1 MERKTGPQINEEE
14 RIIKMTEE
22 VKQENQPEVQTI
34 PDLTINDILK
44 LLPHRYPF
52 LLVDKLKECV
62 PGVSGVGIKNVTMNE
77 PFFQGHF
84 PENPVMPGV
93 LQIEAMAQTAGIIVL
108 TAFPEEERT
117 GNSVYF
123 MTVDD
128 VKFRKPV
135 LPGDTLEFH
144 VVKEQAVRNV
154 FKFRG
159 VAKVDGKVVSQ
170 ATFSAMVFKK
180 A

>member
-1 MERKTGPQINEEE
+1 MVEETEKTAENVIPEI
-14 RIIKMTEE
+14 RID
-22 VKQENQPEVQTI
+22 Q
-34 PDLTINDILK
+34 ILK

-52 LLVDKLKECV
+52 LLVDRLKEVV
-62 PGVSGVGIKNVTMNE
+62 PGESGIGIKNVTMNE

-108 TAFPEEERT
+108 QSFPEEERS
-117 GNSVYF
+117 GNGVYF
-123 MTVDD
+123 MTVDE
-128 VKFRKPV
+128 VKFRKPI
-135 LPGDTLEFH
+135 LPGDVIEFH
-144 VVKEQAVRNV
+144 VKKEQTVRNV

-159 VAKVDGKVVSQ
+159 EAKVDGKLVSQ
-170 ATFSAMVFKK
+170 AIFSAMVFKK

>member
-1 MERKTGPQINEEE
+1 MVEETEKTAENMIPEI
-14 RIIKMTEE
+14 RID
-22 VKQENQPEVQTI
+22 Q
-34 PDLTINDILK
+34 ILK

-52 LLVDKLKECV
+52 LLVDRLKEV
-62 PGVSGVGIKNVTMNE
+62 IPGESGIGIKNVTMNE

-108 TAFPEEERT
+108 QSFPEEERS
-117 GNSVYF
+117 GNGVYF
-123 MTVDD
+123 MTVDE
-128 VKFRKPV
+128 VKFRKPI
-135 LPGDTLEFH
+135 LPGDVIEFH
-144 VVKEQAVRNV
+144 VKKEQTVRNV

-159 VAKVDGKVVSQ
+159 EAKVDGKLVSQ
-170 ATFSAMVFKK
+170 AIFSAMIFKK

>member
-1 MERKTGPQINEEE
+1 MVEETEKTAENVIPEI
-14 RIIKMTEE
+14 RID
-22 VKQENQPEVQTI
+22 Q
-34 PDLTINDILK
+34 ILK

-52 LLVDKLKECV
+52 LLVDRLKEVV
-62 PGVSGVGIKNVTMNE
+62 PGESGIGIKNVTMNE

-108 TAFPEEERT
+108 QSFPEEERS

-123 MTVDD
+123 MTVDE
-128 VKFRKPV
+128 VKFRKPI
-135 LPGDTLEFH
+135 LPGDVIEFH
-144 VVKEQAVRNV
+144 VKKEQTVRNV

-159 VAKVDGKVVSQ
+159 EAKVDGKLVSQ
-170 ATFSAMVFKK
+170 AIFSAMIFKK

>member
-1 MERKTGPQINEEE
+1 MVEETEKTAENVIPEI
-14 RIIKMTEE
+14 RID
-22 VKQENQPEVQTI
+22 Q
-34 PDLTINDILK
+34 ILK

-52 LLVDKLKECV
+52 LLVDRLKEVV
-62 PGVSGVGIKNVTMNE
+62 PGESGIGIKNVTINE

-108 TAFPEEERT
+108 QSFPEEERS
-117 GNSVYF
+117 GNGVYF
-123 MTVDD
+123 MTVDE
-128 VKFRKPV
+128 VKFRKPI
-135 LPGDTLEFH
+135 LPGDVIEFH
-144 VVKEQAVRNV
+144 VKKEQTVRNV

-159 VAKVDGKVVSQ
+159 EAKVDGKLVSQ
-170 ATFSAMVFKK
+170 AIFSAMIFKK

>member
-1 MERKTGPQINEEE
+1 MTNEQTNEQTNVIEE
-14 RIIKMTEE
+14 MRIGE
-22 VKQENQPEVQTI
+22 
-34 PDLTINDILK
+34 ILK

-52 LLVDKLKECV
+52 LLVDRLKNVV
-62 PGVSGVGIKNVTMNE
+62 PGESGIGIKNVTMNE
-77 PFFQGHF
+77 EFFQGHF

-108 TAFPEEERT
+108 TAFPEEERS

-123 MTVDD
+123 MTVDE
-128 VKFRKPV
+128 VKFRKPI
-135 LPGDTLEFH
+135 LPGDVIEFY
-144 VVKEQAVRNV
+144 VKKEQAVRNV
-154 FKFRG
+154 FKFKG
-159 VAKVDGKVVSQ
+159 EAKVDGKVVSQ

>member
-1 MERKTGPQINEEE
+1 MVEETEKTAENVIPEI
-14 RIIKMTEE
+14 RID
-22 VKQENQPEVQTI
+22 Q
-34 PDLTINDILK
+34 ILK

-52 LLVDKLKECV
+52 LLVDRLKEVV
-62 PGVSGVGIKNVTMNE
+62 PGESGIGIKNVTMNE

-108 TAFPEEERT
+108 QSFPKEERS
-117 GNSVYF
+117 GNGVYF
-123 MTVDD
+123 MTVDE
-128 VKFRKPV
+128 VKFRKPI
-135 LPGDTLEFH
+135 LPGDVIEFH
-144 VVKEQAVRNV
+144 VKKEQTVRNV

-159 VAKVDGKVVSQ
+159 EAKVDGKLVSQ
-170 ATFSAMVFKK
+170 AIFSAMIFKK

>member
-1 MERKTGPQINEEE
+1 MTNEQTNEQTNVIEE
-14 RIIKMTEE
+14 MRIGE
-22 VKQENQPEVQTI
+22 
-34 PDLTINDILK
+34 ILK

-52 LLVDKLKECV
+52 LLVDRLKNVV
-62 PGVSGVGIKNVTMNE
+62 PGESGIGIKNVTMNE
-77 PFFQGHF
+77 EFFQGHF

-108 TAFPEEERT
+108 TAFPEEERS

-123 MTVDD
+123 MTVDE
-128 VKFRKPV
+128 VKFRKPI
-135 LPGDTLEFH
+135 LPGDVIEFY
-144 VVKEQAVRNV
+144 VKKEQAVRNV

-159 VAKVDGKVVSQ
+159 EAKVDGKLVSQ

>member
-1 MERKTGPQINEEE
+1 MTNEQTNEQTNVIEE
-14 RIIKMTEE
+14 MRIGE
-22 VKQENQPEVQTI
+22 
-34 PDLTINDILK
+34 ILK

-52 LLVDKLKECV
+52 LLVDRLKNVV
-62 PGVSGVGIKNVTMNE
+62 PGESGVGIKNVTMNE
-77 PFFQGHF
+77 EFFQGHF

-108 TAFPEEERT
+108 TAFPEEERS

-123 MTVDD
+123 MTVDE
-128 VKFRKPV
+128 VKFRKPI
-135 LPGDTLEFH
+135 LPGDVIEFY
-144 VVKEQAVRNV
+144 VKKEQAVRNV

-159 VAKVDGKVVSQ
+159 EAKVDGKVVSQ

>member
-1 MERKTGPQINEEE
+1 MSENNETTNLIEE
-14 RIIKMTEE
+14 IKIGE
-22 VKQENQPEVQTI
+22 I
-34 PDLTINDILK
+34 LT

-52 LLVDKLKECV
+52 LLVDKMKNVV
-62 PGVSGVGIKNVTMNE
+62 PGESGIGIKNVTMNE

-108 TAFPEEERT
+108 TAFPEEERS

-123 MTVDD
+123 MTVDE
-128 VKFRKPV
+128 VKFRKPI
-135 LPGDTLEFH
+135 LPGDVIEFH
-144 VVKEQAVRNV
+144 VKKEQSVRNV

-159 VAKVDGKVVSQ
+159 EAKVDGKLVSQ
-170 ATFSAMVFKK
+170 AIFSAMVFKK
-180 A
+180 S

>member
-1 MERKTGPQINEEE
+1 
-14 RIIKMTEE
+14 MTEE
-22 VKQENQPEVQTI
+22 IKETADNTI
-34 PDLTINDILK
+34 EEIRIVEILK

-52 LLVDKLKECV
+52 LLVDKLKNVV
-62 PGVSGVGIKNVTMNE
+62 PGESGIGIKNVTMNE
-77 PFFQGHF
+77 PFFEGHF

-108 TAFPEEERT
+108 TSFPEEERS

-123 MTVDD
+123 MTVDE
-128 VKFRKPV
+128 VKFRKPI
-135 LPGDTLEFH
+135 LPGDVIEFT
-144 VVKEQAVRNV
+144 VKKEQAVRNV

-159 VAKVDGKVVSQ
+159 EARVDGKLVSQ
-170 ATFSAMVFKK
+170 AIFSAMVFKK

>member
-1 MERKTGPQINEEE
+1 
-14 RIIKMTEE
+14 MTEE
-22 VKQENQPEVQTI
+22 VKQENQPEVQTVPEI
-34 PDLTINDILK
+34 TINDILK
-44 LLPHRYPF
+44 LLPRRYPF
-52 LLVDKLKECV
+52 LLVDKVEDCV
-62 PGVSGVGIKNVTMNE
+62 PGESGTGIKNVTMNE

-108 TAFPEEERT
+108 MAFPEEERS
-117 GNSVYF
+117 GNSVFF

-135 LPGDTLEFH
+135 LPGDTLEFY
-144 VVKEQAVRNV
+144 VTKEQAVRNV

-159 VAKVDGKVVSQ
+159 IAKVDGKVVSQ

>member
-1 MERKTGPQINEEE
+1 MEEQTQTPENIIEEI
-14 RIIKMTEE
+14 RID
-22 VKQENQPEVQTI
+22 Q
-34 PDLTINDILK
+34 ILK

-52 LLVDKLKECV
+52 LLVDRLKNVV

-108 TAFPEEERT
+108 MSFPEEERN

-123 MTVDD
+123 MTVDE
-128 VKFRKPV
+128 VKFRKPI
-135 LPGDTLEFH
+135 LPGDVIEFS
-144 VVKEQAVRNV
+144 VQKEQAVRNV

-159 VAKVDGKVVSQ
+159 EARVDGKLVSQ
-170 ATFSAMVFKK
+170 AIFSAMVFKK
-180 A
+180 Q

>member
-1 MERKTGPQINEEE
+1 MIEE
-14 RIIKMTEE
+14 IKIGE
-22 VKQENQPEVQTI
+22 
-34 PDLTINDILK
+34 ILK

-52 LLVDKLKECV
+52 LLVDKLKNIV
-62 PGVSGVGIKNVTMNE
+62 PGESGIGIKNVTMNE

-93 LQIEAMAQTAGIIVL
+93 LQIEAMAQTAGLIVL
-108 TAFPEEERT
+108 MAFPEEDRS

-128 VKFRKPV
+128 VKFRKPI
-135 LPGDTLEFH
+135 LPGDVIEFH
-144 VVKEQAVRNV
+144 VKKEQAVRNV

-159 VAKVDGKVVSQ
+159 EARVDGKVVSQ
-170 ATFSAMVFKK
+170 ALFSAMVFKK

>member
-1 MERKTGPQINEEE
+1 MEEE
-14 RIIKMTEE
+14 TQKPENMIEEIRID
-22 VKQENQPEVQTI
+22 Q
-34 PDLTINDILK
+34 ILK

-52 LLVDKLKECV
+52 LLVDRLKDV
-62 PGVSGVGIKNVTMNE
+62 IPGESGIGIKNVTMNE

-108 TAFPEEERT
+108 MSFPEEERN

-123 MTVDD
+123 MTVDE
-128 VKFRKPV
+128 VKFRKPI
-135 LPGDTLEFH
+135 LPGDVIEFS
-144 VVKEQAVRNV
+144 VEKEQAVRNV

-159 VAKVDGKVVSQ
+159 EARVDGKLVSQ
-170 ATFSAMVFKK
+170 AIFSAMVFKK
-180 A
+180 K

>member
-1 MERKTGPQINEEE
+1 MENKQ
-14 RIIKMTEE
+14 EE
-22 VKQENQPEVQTI
+22 VTEQSNVIEEIKIGE
-34 PDLTINDILK
+34 ILK

-52 LLVDKLKECV
+52 LLVDKLKNVV
-62 PGVSGVGIKNVTMNE
+62 PGESGIGIKNVTMNE
-77 PFFQGHF
+77 EFFQGHF

-108 TAFPEEERT
+108 TAFPEEERS

-123 MTVDD
+123 MTVDE
-128 VKFRKPV
+128 VKFRKPI
-135 LPGDTLEFH
+135 LPGDVIEFY
-144 VVKEQAVRNV
+144 VKKEQAVRNV

-159 VAKVDGKVVSQ
+159 EAKVDGKVVSQ

>member
-1 MERKTGPQINEEE
+1 MEEQTQTPENIIEEI
-14 RIIKMTEE
+14 RID
-22 VKQENQPEVQTI
+22 Q
-34 PDLTINDILK
+34 ILK

-52 LLVDKLKECV
+52 LLVDRLKSVV

-108 TAFPEEERT
+108 MSFPEEERN

-123 MTVDD
+123 MTVDE
-128 VKFRKPV
+128 VKFRKPI
-135 LPGDTLEFH
+135 LPGDVIEFS
-144 VVKEQAVRNV
+144 VQKEQAVRNV

-159 VAKVDGKVVSQ
+159 EARVDGKLVSQ
-170 ATFSAMVFKK
+170 AIFIAMVFKK
-180 A
+180 H

>member
-1 MERKTGPQINEEE
+1 
-14 RIIKMTEE
+14 MTEE
-22 VKQENQPEVQTI
+22 IKET
-34 PDLTINDILK
+34 PDNIIEELRIGEILK

-52 LLVDKLKECV
+52 LLVDKLKNIV
-62 PGVSGVGIKNVTMNE
+62 PGESGIGIKNVTMNE
-77 PFFQGHF
+77 PFFEGHF

-108 TAFPEEERT
+108 TAFPEEERS

-123 MTVDD
+123 MTVDE
-128 VKFRKPV
+128 VKFRKPI
-135 LPGDTLEFH
+135 LPGDVIEFT
-144 VVKEQAVRNV
+144 VKKEQAVRNV

-159 VAKVDGKVVSQ
+159 EARVDGKLVSQ
-170 ATFSAMVFKK
+170 AIFSAMVFKK

>member
-1 MERKTGPQINEEE
+1 MEQTNEQTTQETNVIEE
-14 RIIKMTEE
+14 IRIGE
-22 VKQENQPEVQTI
+22 
-34 PDLTINDILK
+34 ILK

-52 LLVDKLKECV
+52 LLVDRLKNVV
-62 PGVSGVGIKNVTMNE
+62 PGESGIGIKNVTMNE
-77 PFFQGHF
+77 GFFQGHF
-84 PENPVMPGV
+84 PDNPVMPGV

-108 TAFPEEERT
+108 TAFPEEERS

-123 MTVDD
+123 MTVDE
-128 VKFRKPV
+128 VKFRKPI
-135 LPGDTLEFH
+135 LPGDVIEFT
-144 VVKEQAVRNV
+144 VKKEQAVRNV

-159 VAKVDGKVVSQ
+159 EARVDGKLVSQ

>member
-1 MERKTGPQINEEE
+1 MT
-14 RIIKMTEE
+14 TEE
-22 VKQENQPEVQTI
+22 QQPTNEI
-34 PDLTINDILK
+34 PDININQILK

-52 LLVDKLKECV
+52 LLIDKMKHCV
-62 PGVSGVGIKNVTMNE
+62 PGESGVGIKNVTMNE

-93 LQIEAMAQTAGIIVL
+93 LQIEAMAQAAGILVL
-108 TAFPEEERT
+108 MAFPEEERS

-135 LPGDTLEFH
+135 LPGDTIEFH
-144 VVKEQAVRNV
+144 VRKEQAVRNV

-159 VAKVDGKVVSQ
+159 EAKVDGKVVSQ
-170 ATFSAMVFKK
+170 AIFSAMVFKK

>member
-1 MERKTGPQINEEE
+1 MVEETQTPVE
-14 RIIKMTEE
+14 TNVIPEIRIDE
-22 VKQENQPEVQTI
+22 
-34 PDLTINDILK
+34 ILK

-52 LLVDKLKECV
+52 LLVDKLKDVV
-62 PGVSGVGIKNVTMNE
+62 PGESGVGIKNVTMNE

-93 LQIEAMAQTAGIIVL
+93 LQIEAMAQTAGIVVL
-108 TAFPEEERT
+108 QLFPEEERA

-123 MTVDD
+123 MTVDE

-135 LPGDTLEFH
+135 LPGDVLEFT
-144 VVKEQAVRNV
+144 VKKEQAVRNV

-159 VAKVDGKVVSQ
+159 EARVDGKLVSQ
-170 ATFSAMVFKK
+170 AIFSAMIFKK

>member
-1 MERKTGPQINEEE
+1 
-14 RIIKMTEE
+14 MTEE
-22 VKQENQPEVQTI
+22 IKET
-34 PDLTINDILK
+34 PDNVIEELRIGEILK

-52 LLVDKLKECV
+52 LLVDKLKNVV
-62 PGVSGVGIKNVTMNE
+62 PGESGIGIKNVTMNE

-93 LQIEAMAQTAGIIVL
+93 LQIEAMAQTAGLIVL
-108 TAFPEEERT
+108 TAFPEEERS

-123 MTVDD
+123 MTVDE
-128 VKFRKPV
+128 VKFRKPI
-135 LPGDTLEFH
+135 LPGDVIEFT
-144 VVKEQAVRNV
+144 VKKEQAVRNV

-159 VAKVDGKVVSQ
+159 EARVDGKLASQ
-170 ATFSAMVFKK
+170 AIFSAMVFKK

>member
-1 MERKTGPQINEEE
+1 MENKV
-14 RIIKMTEE
+14 EE
-22 VKQENQPEVQTI
+22 VTEQSNVIEEIKIGE
-34 PDLTINDILK
+34 ILK

-52 LLVDKLKECV
+52 LLVDKLKNVV
-62 PGVSGVGIKNVTMNE
+62 PGESGIGIKNVTMNE
-77 PFFQGHF
+77 NYFQGHF

-108 TAFPEEERT
+108 TAFPEEERS

-123 MTVDD
+123 MTVDE
-128 VKFRKPV
+128 VKFRKPI
-135 LPGDTLEFH
+135 LPGDVIEFY
-144 VVKEQAVRNV
+144 VKKEQAVRNV

-159 VAKVDGKVVSQ
+159 EAKVDGKLVSQ

>member
-1 MERKTGPQINEEE
+1 MENKQ
-14 RIIKMTEE
+14 EE
-22 VKQENQPEVQTI
+22 VTEQSNVIEELKIGE
-34 PDLTINDILK
+34 ILK

-52 LLVDKLKECV
+52 LLVDKLKNVV
-62 PGVSGVGIKNVTMNE
+62 PGESGIGIKNVTMNE
-77 PFFQGHF
+77 NYFQGHF

-108 TAFPEEERT
+108 TAFPEEERS

-123 MTVDD
+123 MTVDE
-128 VKFRKPV
+128 VKFRKPI
-135 LPGDTLEFH
+135 LPGDVIEFY
-144 VVKEQAVRNV
+144 VKKEQAVRNV

-159 VAKVDGKVVSQ
+159 EAKVDGKLVSQ